1 MPRDVVLER
10 TQFLPRPPA
19 EVFAFFAEA
28 RNLEEITPTWLH
40 FRIVDAP
47 DRLER
52 GSILRYRLSLF
63 GVPICWKTEIV
74 AWRES
79 QTFTDLQLSGP
90 YPLWIHTHRFTPV
103 AGGTEVFD
111 AVRYRV
117 PGGPLAGLVGRFVAH
132 WLDGIF
138 DYRRA
143 RLAELLAWAAG
154 RARRRGGASDSKL
167 ASGA

>member
-1 MPRDVVLER
+1 
-10 TQFLPRPPA
+10 
-19 EVFAFFAEA
+19 
-28 RNLEEITPTWLH
+28 
-40 FRIVDAP
+40 
-47 DRLER
+47 
-52 GSILRYRLSLF
+52 
-63 GVPICWKTEIV
+63 VPICWKTEIV

-143 RLAELLAWAAG
+143 RLAELLA
-154 RARRRGGASDSKL
+154 
-167 ASGA
+167 